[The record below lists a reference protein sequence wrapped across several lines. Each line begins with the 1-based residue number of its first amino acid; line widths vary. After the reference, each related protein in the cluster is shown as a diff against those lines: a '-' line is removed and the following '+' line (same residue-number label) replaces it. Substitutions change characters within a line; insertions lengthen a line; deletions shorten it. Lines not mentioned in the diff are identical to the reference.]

1 MKQILIVFAMAL
13 SMSCFAQSYKETF
26 DSNSL
31 EWTECAY
38 ESRNGTAIIEN
49 GKMTV
54 TSKGENKAAGLA
66 LSMLSGVATKVGA
79 NTFFETHCYAP
90 LDIQKPFIIRT
101 HVNIEKLSVDRIV
114 GLVFNYKDAGNFY
127 CFTFNNDM
135 VRFSRYVNN
144 MVVGYIEQGVKWA
157 DRKKVDHEWELVSDG
172 RQLNFVVNGMPIMK
186 VKHMPLDYTGVGFY
200 TFGKQELVVDDIE
213 FIQ

>member
-90 LDIQKPFIIRT
+90 LDIQKPFTIRT

>member
-13 SMSCFAQSYKETF
+13 SMPCFAQSYKETF

-90 LDIQKPFIIRT
+90 LDIQKPFTIRT

>member
-1 MKQILIVFAMAL
+1 MAL

-90 LDIQKPFIIRT
+90 LDIQKPFTIRT

>member
-38 ESRNGTAIIEN
+38 EGRNGTAIIEN

-90 LDIQKPFIIRT
+90 LDIQKPFTIRT